1 IFNTCP
7 LTFDGAYGLT
17 KANHSIKYLQVIA
30 NNQDPHITKL
40 LNENEDVLDHFYKV
54 QCPFVLP
61 YQRRLVV
68 LYKLKHHLRATHKMS
83 NSLVQKLVDDFKKKL
98 NKN

>member
-1 IFNTCP
+1 MTQLVESNYI
-7 LTFDGAYGLT
+7 
-17 KANHSIKYLQVIA
+17 SILLVSINLKKNYAQRLVQIIA

-68 LYKLKHHLRATHKMS
+68 YFI
-83 NSLVQKLVDDFKKKL
+83 N
-98 NKN
+98 